1 MPPGTRVLV
10 TGAAGG
16 FGAPTVQRL
25 REQGAKVVG
34 LDRVAARGILA
45 CDITDQTAVVDA
57 VGTAIAQLGG
67 LDMVVH
73 YAGIGTPN
81 DAGGPLEP
89 DALEVIDTNLL
100 GAWRVTAAA
109 LPALLAGRGHR
120 GGDKGRVVFVS
131 SELAYL
137 TLPFVSAYSVAKRG
151 MTAYADAL
159 RLEYGTELHVSTVY
173 PGYVRTPIHD
183 VGREVG
189 LALEGQ
195 VRREEVEDIV
205 GTVVRTL
212 AATRPRRD
220 TAGTRAGQLE
230 LWAGRHIPGIVGSGV
245 VRRIRKQ
252 AATGRFDSSPIAA
265 GLVRRLTGRDV
276 PAVVRG
282 PETTL
287 VEERSTS

>member
-1 MPPGTRVLV
+1 VLI

-34 LDRVAARGILA
+34 LDRVAGDGIVA
-45 CDITDQTAVVDA
+45 CDITDEAAVDQAVATAVE
-57 VGTAIAQLGG
+57 QLGG
-67 LDMVVH
+67 LDAVVH

-89 DALEVIDTNLL
+89 DAMKVIDTNLL

-109 LPALLAGRGHR
+109 LPALMAGRADR
-120 GGDKGRVVFVS
+120 GGAKGRVVFVS

-151 MTAYADAL
+151 MAAYADAL
-159 RLEYGTELHVSTVY
+159 RLEYGTELYVSTVY

-183 VGREVG
+183 AGREVG

-205 GTVVRTL
+205 GTVVRAL
-212 AATRPRRD
+212 AATRPPRD

-230 LWAGRHIPGIVGSGV
+230 LWAGRHIPTIVGSGV
-245 VRRIRKQ
+245 VRRLRKQ
-252 AATGRFDSSPIAA
+252 AATGHFDSSPVAA

-276 PAVVRG
+276 PAVVQ
-282 PETTL
+282 ETAPAT
-287 VEERSTS
+287 ERSTS